1 MVYESPLREFDE
13 IEEEEIVL
21 PEQSESK
28 ESTPSPIVE
37 KDIVE

>member
-1 MVYESPLREFDE
+1 MVYESPLKEFEE

-21 PEQSESK
+21 PEQSECK
-28 ESTPSPIVE
+28 ESTPSPVVE